1 MTRIF
6 LYPDK
11 KFFGEALSSF
21 EGVKLT
27 AFSDTPS
34 LLRRL
39 KSDGADALIIDGDV
53 PHISGIVRFLL
64 EHTPTTALVVVGN
77 ENVKNAD
84 LFIPREVSVND
95 FSAMLRK
102 FLEVRG
108 FLLSGGI
115 LGRSRAIYSVGEI
128 ALKLARTDI
137 SVLVVG
143 ESGVGKE
150 LVARLVHNRSE
161 RSSGEFVPVNVGAI
175 PESLLESELFG
186 YVKGAFTGAVS
197 DRIGLFERASGGTL
211 FLDEIGDMPV
221 SLQVKLLRV
230 LETGRFYPVG
240 SSEERK
246 ADVRIIAATN
256 RDLKL
261 EMDMGRFR
269 SDLYFRLAGAKIYIP
284 PLRERRE
291 DIPVL
296 VASFIKEVEKK
307 TGKPFPGFTDSAMR
321 FVLGYH
327 WPGNVRELR
336 NFIENFVS
344 LAEGSPVTGEDIKG
358 YFAEHSQTG
367 RKLPVRWRENIPSEM
382 AVILESIL
390 EELNYIR
397 RRIDSLVP
405 GGSLNIEESEREL
418 IENALK
424 LSGWNKSNAARIL
437 GIDRKTLYRKMKR
450 YEIKED

>member
-1 MTRIF
+1 M
-6 LYPDK
+6 
-11 KFFGEALSSF
+11 
-21 EGVKLT
+21 
-27 AFSDTPS
+27 
-34 LLRRL
+34 LRR
-39 KSDGADALIIDGDV
+39 
-53 PHISGIVRFLL
+53 
-64 EHTPTTALVVVGN
+64 
-77 ENVKNAD
+77 
-84 LFIPREVSVND
+84 
-95 FSAMLRK
+95 
-102 FLEVRG
+102 FLEVRR

-115 LGRSRAIYSVGEI
+115 LGRSRAIYSVGET

-150 LVARLVHNRSE
+150 LIARLVHNRSR
-161 RSSGEFVPVNVGAI
+161 RSSGKFVPVNVGAI

-197 DRIGLFERASGGTL
+197 ERIGLFEQASGGTL
-211 FLDEIGDMPV
+211 FLDEIGDMPG

-240 SSEERK
+240 SSEEK
-246 ADVRIIAATN
+246 EVDVRIIAATN

-261 EMDMGRFR
+261 QMDMGRFR
-269 SDLYFRLAGAKIYIP
+269 SDLYFRLAGARIYIP
-284 PLRERRE
+284 PLRERKE

-296 VASFIKEVEKK
+296 VASFIKEAEKK
-307 TGKPFPGFTDSAMR
+307 TGKAFLGFTDSAMR
-321 FVLGYH
+321 LILGYH

-336 NFIENFVS
+336 NFVENFVS
-344 LAEGSPVTGEDIKG
+344 LAEGAPVTGEDIKG

-382 AVILESIL
+382 AAVLENIL
-390 EELNYIR
+390 EELSYIR
-397 RRIDSLVP
+397 RRLDSFVP
-405 GGSLNIEESEREL
+405 GGSLNIRESEREL
-418 IENALK
+418 IENALR

-437 GIDRKTLYRKMKR
+437 GIDRKTLYRKMKK